1 MSELASEVIDTAPAR
16 SADRV
21 QRGRAVSEDPTRA
34 MPAPGTPAKEVPA
47 YGRVGPADPHADPAT
62 HPGLRPPDVDGP
74 ATDPGIPAVRAGP
87 PEPPTV
93 PTAQPPQAPS
103 PPSGAAARGG
113 LWTGLILSAI
123 VLIFLLVFI
132 LQNQISVRSGSCG
145 FAGAVPVGVALLLA
159 AIAGLLL
166 VAIPGGV
173 RIMQLR
179 RAARR
184 AARR

>member
-1 MSELASEVIDTAPAR
+1 M
-16 SADRV
+16 
-21 QRGRAVSEDPTRA
+21 SEDPTRA
-34 MPAPGTPAKEVPA
+34 MPTPGTPAREVPA

-62 HPGLRPPDVDGP
+62 HPGLRPADVDGP
-74 ATDPGIPAVRAGP
+74 ATDPGIPAVRVGP

-93 PTAQPPQAPS
+93 PTAQPPQS
-103 PPSGAAARGG
+103 QPPQSQPPQAQPPQAQPPQAEPALLHSRSGG

-132 LQNQISVRSGSCG
+132 LQNQISVTIRFLG
-145 FAGAVPVGVALLLA
+145 FAGSVPVGVALLLA

-184 AARR
+184 APRR